1 MGVFPYLIILLIIK
15 CIISQD
21 YCDIEK
27 YCSECTY
34 CGVDTND
41 YCSCDF
47 NNGFCLN
54 DDSTQYFDNNFLL
67 NYDGC
72 LTENKESYICGDSSL
87 SIKDGQTTIIDFDST
102 DKEEFLCYYYFTGPN
117 KENKFTFTINSQGEQ
132 EFDIY
137 FVFYQQG
144 NSPTVSMISSST
156 FNNKIVLIK
165 SNLEKGSIY
174 FDIGKGENL
183 DKVSIN
189 ILYEKKDDDSTTTV
203 KTSKSSN
210 SSSNT
215 GLIIGII
222 IGIVALIIII
232 IVGVCVYFHYKKK
245 AKLRASTTSNTNNN
259 TNQNIITISNNNYDM
274 NPQLLTSAINHN
286 KQQLEQLFNTELIP
300 TIYKK
305 NKVTNDSYNC
315 TICMENFVENKS
327 IIVTTKCKHSFHQKC
342 FKIWA
347 YKNIMCPKCPNCNYL
362 ILGPQDSAFQNI
374 TIPSSM
380 DYTIQT
386 NQNTTTQ

>member
-1 MGVFPYLIILLIIK
+1 M
-15 CIISQD
+15 
-21 YCDIEK
+21 
-27 YCSECTY
+27 
-34 CGVDTND
+34 
-41 YCSCDF
+41 
-47 NNGFCLN
+47 
-54 DDSTQYFDNNFLL
+54 
-67 NYDGC
+67 
-72 LTENKESYICGDSSL
+72 
-87 SIKDGQTTIIDFDST
+87 
-102 DKEEFLCYYYFTGPN
+102 
-117 KENKFTFTINSQGEQ
+117 
-132 EFDIY
+132 
-137 FVFYQQG
+137 
-144 NSPTVSMISSST
+144 
-156 FNNKIVLIK
+156 
-165 SNLEKGSIY
+165 
-174 FDIGKGENL
+174 
-183 DKVSIN
+183 
-189 ILYEKKDDDSTTTV
+189 

-259 TNQNIITISNNNYDM
+259 TNQNIITISNSNYDM

-342 FKIWA
+342 FKNWA